1 MPDSTVA
8 RPRLGSIRAVTYTV
22 PDVRVIEDTY
32 PRWLDYRV
40 VARGELPAAVA
51 DAWRTPAVAHCPVLT
66 LAPASGEPVYLRFIE
81 SPEAAGWKA
90 LTTHG
95 WNVSEIAVQD
105 VDALAAELA
114 DSPFRI
120 IGPPTSLQRFPMI
133 RAMQV
138 IGPLGECLYFTQVGE
153 GCGLDLAAARS
164 FVGRVFIVV
173 AGGPDLD
180 ALFRTYAVFANDIDP
195 PVSTRVRV
203 ISLANDLPPE
213 TEHLHGL
220 VKLRDGTLI
229 ELDQY
234 PAVTRS
240 RAMISGTLPAGMA
253 MVTFAVDALPRRDG
267 TRGEECVF
275 LPDADSPATVISGA
289 AGELV
294 ELMETADA

>member
-1 MPDSTVA
+1 MRDATAA
-8 RPRLGSIRAVTYTV
+8 RPRLGGIRAVTYTV
-22 PDVRVIEDTY
+22 PDLQVIEDTY

-40 VARGELPAAVA
+40 VARGEVPAAVA
-51 DAWRTPAVAHCPVLT
+51 DAWGAPAIAQRAVLT
-66 LAPASGEPVYLRFIE
+66 LAPSSGEPVYLRFVAM
-81 SPEAAGWKA
+81 PEAAGWTA

-95 WNVSEIAVQD
+95 WNVSEIVVQD

-120 IGPPTSLQRFPMI
+120 IGSPASLQRFPTI

-138 IGPLGECLYFTQVGE
+138 LGPLGECLYFTQVGE
-153 GCGLDLAAARS
+153 GSGLDLAAARS

-180 ALFRTYAVFANDIDP
+180 ALFRTYAAFANEVDP

-203 ISLANDLPPE
+203 ISLANGLPPD
-213 TEHLHGL
+213 TEHAHGL

-234 PAVTRS
+234 PAVTRA
-240 RAMISGTLPAGMA
+240 RNTICGGLPAGMA
-253 MVTFAVDALPRRDG
+253 MVTFAVDELPRGDG
-267 TRGEECVF
+267 ACSAAGVF
-275 LPDADSPATVISGA
+275 LPDDDSPTVVIPGA
-289 AGELV
+289 AGELI
-294 ELMETADA
+294 ELMETAHA